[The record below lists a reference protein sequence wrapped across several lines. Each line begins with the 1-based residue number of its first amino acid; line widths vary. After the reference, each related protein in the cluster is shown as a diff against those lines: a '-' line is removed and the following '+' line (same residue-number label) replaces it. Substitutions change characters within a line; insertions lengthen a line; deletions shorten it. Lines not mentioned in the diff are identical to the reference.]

1 MGQVSKTKSAQGEVV
16 FECKTKATASIER
29 AIAFTMTVDTMHDL
43 GKNLIYFR
51 SCVPHCSH
59 SYIKICSRFIKSLYS
74 ITSCQG
80 HTACVAGQRNYI
92 CYSTLT

>member
-43 GKNLIYFR
+43 GKNLI
-51 SCVPHCSH
+51 
-59 SYIKICSRFIKSLYS
+59 L
-74 ITSCQG
+74 
-80 HTACVAGQRNYI
+80 
-92 CYSTLT
+92 